1 MTTTD
6 LALLTTKLTL
16 GTRQTYITIALHKSA
31 VTCPLSVVS
40 GSASASPTRWS
51 GWRAWQR

>member
-1 MTTTD
+1 MTD

-16 GTRQTYITIALHKSA
+16 GTRQKYITIALHKSA